1 LYDAGGAV
9 TQHGEAVALIG
20 DDGLSV
26 GPVSVSFL
34 DADALRAAD
43 YTIELDLWPKGRLVL
58 NQLGRRFDTFTSELR
73 RVRNQCRVAGLLA
86 HGITLPE
93 VFPGAVLSD
102 AATHPADLHVYD
114 THVTIVPGE
123 GDPWQ
128 VPFGAVTGV
137 NVQEDPPTVLLKTD
151 PAATVI
157 GLLARR
163 RDEFHRAVSGRL
175 GEQQRVLAE
184 LTGQPG
190 FADGRGVIRA
200 AIRGFDELV
209 ERFTAPDRVPCAKTL
224 LGAAKGEPLLGFVQL
239 LDPDAQAMQSPTAL
253 PENWAAF
260 LLVPV
265 GALVVLE
272 ILAGPSAATYV
283 FKGAVEAVNRD
294 LQALHFRRGPLA
306 LTEQQAEVTPANPH
320 RLALRRLDPLQRL
333 RACTTARLVHNE
345 GWAEALRH
353 DLRNIQ

>member
-9 TQHGEAVALIG
+9 KQHGEAVALIG

-43 YTIELDLWPKGRLVL
+43 YTIELDLWPGGRLVL

-73 RVRNQCRVAGLLA
+73 RVRNQCRVVGLLA

-114 THVTIVPGE
+114 TQVTIVPEE

-128 VPFGAVTGV
+128 VPFGAVAGV
-137 NVQEDPPTVLLKTD
+137 SAQEDPPTVLLKTD

-190 FADGRGVIRA
+190 FADGRGVART
-200 AIRGFDELV
+200 AIRGFDGLV
-209 ERFTAPDRVPCAKTL
+209 ERFTAPDRVTCAKTL
-224 LGAAKGEPLLGFVQL
+224 LASAKGEPLLGFVQL

-265 GALVVLE
+265 GGLLVLE

-283 FKGAVEAVNRD
+283 FKAAIEAVNRD
-294 LQALHFRRGPLA
+294 LQALHFRRAPLA
-306 LTEQQAEVTPANPH
+306 LTEQQAEVTPGNPH
-320 RLALRRLDPLQRL
+320 RLALRRLEPLKRL

-345 GWAEALRH
+345 GWAEALRSA
-353 DLRNIQ
+353 L